1 MYGTKEFKKSAK
13 SARFDFN
20 NFYSRVYGILYVCMD
35 QILVCVCVC
44 VLLFFCQPQ
53 LPDASLA

>member
-13 SARFDFN
+13 SARFDYN

-44 VLLFFCQPQ
+44 VVVFLS
-53 LPDASLA
+53 ATAT